1 MSSPAEASLQFFW
14 LFEKEIRTLS
24 ACTVYS
30 FSEKIQARF
39 CVAKFSQIKKNK
51 AHGNQAHG
59 NQAHGNQAHGKN
71 KSLALRVLHVSPKF
85 KNKGCLMKKDTQNKS
100 GMFSKVVALG
110 AVVALTAAQAQA
122 DLVAPTFSSDD
133 AVTVGGAVLVGLALI
148 WGIKQAIRMAR

>member
-59 NQAHGNQAHGKN
+59 KN
-71 KSLALRVLHVSPKF
+71 KSLALLWHVSPKI
-85 KNKGCLMKKDTQNKS
+85 KYKGCLMKKDTQNKS

-110 AVVALTAAQAQA
+110 AVVALTASQAQA
-122 DLVAPTFSSDD
+122 GLVAPTFSSDD
-133 AVTVGGAVLVGLALI
+133 AVTVGGAVLLGLALI